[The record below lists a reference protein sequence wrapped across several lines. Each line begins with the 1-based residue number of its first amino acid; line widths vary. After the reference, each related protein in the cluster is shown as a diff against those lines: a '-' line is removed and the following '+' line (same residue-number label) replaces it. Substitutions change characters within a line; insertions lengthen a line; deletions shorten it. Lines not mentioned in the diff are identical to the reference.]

1 MRSIVSLKKILI
13 ILIFLGAFLR
23 FYKLAEF
30 PIHLNHDEITQ
41 LYDAISI
48 AQTGK
53 DIYGNFLPFIFPS
66 VGDFKP
72 PFYTYITS
80 LFYFIFGWS
89 ELTIRLPGAIFGVL
103 IIPAIYFFV
112 LKFLN
117 HERTSSRNESIALIA
132 AFFTAVAPFE
142 IYFSRKSFENGAGI
156 LLMLIGFLCLFNF
169 FANKQMRSL
178 YFSSIIFAG
187 GMYTYFS
194 HAIIIPLLI
203 SIFIFIYRDQ
213 FSAKIRRYLL
223 PILFFVALIS
233 PLIFMIFTNPSVRYR
248 SQTVFISQDVALGSQ
263 LELGKSSNPLANF
276 LLQGSVTIG
285 YIFDRYLRQFDPIYL
300 FANGLDL
307 TNQGL
312 MGLGPLLLVQL
323 PFLILGIIFL
333 IRNENLQ
340 KGKKFIAAW
349 ILLGM
354 LPSGLT
360 FESHSPH
367 RVSMVFTM
375 LNIISAIGLYY
386 FLRLVRSFRYYFY
399 LLGVLFVVL
408 VLNFIYFLHIYFVN
422 FPFEKSHYLQYPFE
436 EVVKFAWSQYDNFE
450 EIVFDPQFG
459 EIAPQI
465 SVGAHYYLA
474 FYGHVSPEKFQRE
487 YRIGNKPREI
497 IFDKFSIRQVYW
509 PEDRNLKNTL
519 VVVSP
524 WSVPIDEVD
533 KNLIIQRFNF
543 YNGKLAFYAIK
554 L

>member
-1 MRSIVSLKKILI
+1 MRKVVSWKKILVI
-13 ILIFLGAFLR
+13 IIFLGALLR
-23 FYKLAEF
+23 FYKIAEF

-103 IIPAIYFFV
+103 IIPAIYFFASK
-112 LKFLN
+112 LL
-117 HERTSSRNESIALIA
+117 SNESIALIA
-132 AFFTAVAPFE
+132 AFFTAISPFE
-142 IYFSRKSFENGAGI
+142 IFFSRKSFENGAGI
-156 LLMLIGFLCLFNF
+156 LLILLGFLCLFNF
-169 FANKQMRSL
+169 FANKQSLRWL

-233 PLIFMIFTNPSVRYR
+233 PLIFMIFANPGVRYR

-263 LELGKSSNPLANF
+263 LELGKANNPLANF
-276 LLQGSVTIG
+276 LLQGNVTIG

-307 TNQGL
+307 TNQSLLGV
-312 MGLGPLLLVQL
+312 GPLLLIQL

-333 IRNENLQ
+333 IKKTNLNRER
-340 KGKKFIAAW
+340 KFIAAW

-367 RVSMVFTM
+367 RVVMVFTM
-375 LNIISAIGLYY
+375 LNIISATGLYY
-386 FLRLVRSFRYYFY
+386 FLGLVRSFRYYFY
-399 LLGVLFVVL
+399 LWGGLFVVL
-408 VLNFIYFLHIYFVN
+408 ALNFIYFIHIYFIN

-436 EVVKFAWSQYDNFE
+436 EVAKYAWSQYDNFE

-465 SVGAHYYLA
+465 GVGAHYYLA

-509 PEDRNLKNTL
+509 PEDRNLKSTL

-524 WSVPIDEVD
+524 WSVPIDKVD
-533 KNLIIQRFNF
+533 KNLIIKRFNF